1 MKTKLTITDI
11 EKNFKTI
18 YGNDENVIDNQKKR
32 YASLIRNYYE
42 NFNVSEKTWILSTP
56 GRTEL
61 SGNHTDH
68 NGGKVIAA
76 SINLDTLIMFSGEE
90 NYIKLKSDK
99 YNETFIVDISDL
111 EIKEEEKGTTKSI
124 IRGILSGFKKNGF
137 KVGGFSGYLVSDVIQ
152 GSGLS
157 SSASVEVAI
166 GSVINFLYND
176 NTVSPDVI
184 SKIGQ
189 FAENEYFGKPCG
201 LMDQVACAS
210 GGIVTID
217 FKDNENPKI
226 VNIAF
231 DLEEFDYK
239 LLVVDTGGTHQ
250 NLTDEYAAIP
260 FEMKQIANYFG
271 KVKCAELNYEEVLKS
286 IYELRQK
293 FSDRAIL
300 RVIHFL
306 QENLR
311 VEEQVNALIKK
322 DFRKFIDL
330 VKNSGNSSYKY
341 LQNVYSSKN
350 VNEQPISI
358 ALAITEKFL
367 MDVNEGAC
375 RIHGGGFA
383 GTIQVFIPNK
393 YVEDYIKI
401 IEKIFGKNSVS
412 VLSIRQSG
420 SFVLNF

>member
-1 MKTKLTITDI
+1 MKEKMTISDI
-11 EKNFKTI
+11 EKNFRTI
-18 YGNDENVIDNQKKR
+18 YGNNENVIDNQKIR
-32 YASLIRNYYE
+32 YESLIRNYYD
-42 NFNVSEKTWILSTP
+42 NFNDSAKSWILSTP

-76 SINLDTLIMFSGEE
+76 SINLDTLIMFSAEE
-90 NYIKLKSDK
+90 NFIKLKSDK
-99 YNETFIVDISDL
+99 YEETFVVDISDL
-111 EIKEEEKGTTKSI
+111 EIKEDEKGTTKSI

-137 KVGGFSGYLVSDVIQ
+137 NVGGFNGFLVSDVIQ

-166 GSVINFLYND
+166 GSVLNFLYNENKILPED
-176 NTVSPDVI
+176 I
-184 SKIGQ
+184 AKIGQ
-189 FAENEYFGKPCG
+189 YAENEYFGKPCG

-217 FKDNENPKI
+217 FKDNENPEI

-239 LLVVDTGGTHQ
+239 LLVLDTGGTHQ
-250 NLTDEYAAIP
+250 NLTDEYASIP

-271 KVKCAELNYEEVLKS
+271 KEKCAELNYEQLLNS
-286 IYELRQK
+286 INELRQK
-293 FSDRAIL
+293 FSDRAVL

-311 VEEQVNALIKK
+311 VDKQIIALTKK
-322 DFRKFIDL
+322 DLTEFLKL
-330 VKNSGNSSYKY
+330 VKDSGNSSFKY

-350 VNEQPISI
+350 INEQSLSI
-358 ALAITEKFL
+358 ALAVTENYLIKI
-367 MDVNEGAC
+367 NEGAC

-393 YVEDYIKI
+393 FVSDYIMI

-412 VLSIRQSG
+412 VLSIRQFG
-420 SFVLNF
+420 TVVMNL

>member
-1 MKTKLTITDI
+1 MKTKLTISDI

-137 KVGGFSGYLVSDVIQ
+137 KVGGFSGFLVSDVIQ

-166 GSVINFLYND
+166 GSVLNFLYND
-176 NTVSPDVI
+176 NAISPEVI

-311 VEEQVNALIKK
+311 VEEQVNALINK
-322 DFRKFIDL
+322 DFRKFLDL

>member
-76 SINLDTLIMFSGEE
+76 SINLDTLIMFSREE
-90 NYIKLKSDK
+90 DYIKLKSDK

-137 KVGGFSGYLVSDVIQ
+137 KVGGFSGFLVSDVIQ